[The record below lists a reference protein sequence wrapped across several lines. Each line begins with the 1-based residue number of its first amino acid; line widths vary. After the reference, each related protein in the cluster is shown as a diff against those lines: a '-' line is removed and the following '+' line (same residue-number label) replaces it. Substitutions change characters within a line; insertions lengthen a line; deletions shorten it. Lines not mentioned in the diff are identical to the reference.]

1 MYEARKRIQE
11 QSSDTWSWHEATAR
25 GTPAQDTK
33 GKGKTR
39 VAPIELSTPIPS
51 SPGNPGGMKS
61 VVPCFDSLET
71 TQFMNGAINASDW
84 KGRIQVAWAQYFFV
98 KRGLS
103 ADERKR
109 CFHKFIP
116 GELVSESKDL
126 MAYYERTYSIYIE
139 FLRGRVIKYGNM
151 FFESPAGKLWMDELA
166 IHNKE
171 TIDFYVTMLIH
182 VKTEPVELG
191 KIGWIADDEEGY
203 WQAMLKDTAL
213 QLILLYVLGE
223 SKGRR
228 TYSKQA
234 MITDLDKITFNT
246 ADLPALANDIFDYSV
261 LVNKHSTFPQPIV
274 IRASS
279 DMLGDDSSTETIIPG
294 DEPEDLISAALEDIH
309 EAAPTNE
316 MSDVQCQEV
325 VLDSIKQETFMEQ
338 SFREKVLKQ
347 DRDIIDPRGREFLH
361 VWGEDHNTPLW
372 YQTKVPNEYARMNI
386 WGKHEVHR
394 WVVNKHMQ
402 YLDGVIY
409 DAICRK
415 KTLQKD
421 LDEEHEEMERLIEQK
436 RKELA
441 NAQEG
446 PPAKRAR
453 AIDYGISEAELKIL
467 ASDEFKYGPDTE

>member
-1 MYEARKRIQE
+1 
-11 QSSDTWSWHEATAR
+11 
-25 GTPAQDTK
+25 
-33 GKGKTR
+33 
-39 VAPIELSTPIPS
+39 
-51 SPGNPGGMKS
+51 
-61 VVPCFDSLET
+61 
-71 TQFMNGAINASDW
+71 
-84 KGRIQVAWAQYFFV
+84 
-98 KRGLS
+98 
-103 ADERKR
+103 
-109 CFHKFIP
+109 
-116 GELVSESKDL
+116 
-126 MAYYERTYSIYIE
+126 
-139 FLRGRVIKYGNM
+139 
-151 FFESPAGKLWMDELA
+151 
-166 IHNKE
+166 
-171 TIDFYVTMLIH
+171 MLIH
-182 VKTEPVELG
+182 VKTEPVEPG
-191 KIGWIADDEEGY
+191 KIGWIADDEAGY

-234 MITDLDKITFNT
+234 MTTDLDKITFNT

-325 VLDSIKQETFMEQ
+325 VLDSIEQETFMEQ

-347 DRDIIDPRGREFLH
+347 DRDIIIDPRGREFLH

-372 YQTKVPNEYARMNI
+372 YQTKVSNEYARMNI

-394 WVVNKHMQ
+394 WVLNKHMQ

-421 LDEEHEEMERLIEQK
+421 LDELDAELLKIRTRDQILRKTIQKHKEMETLIEQK
-436 RKELA
+436 RKELV

-446 PPAKRAR
+446 PPAKRSR
-453 AIDYGISEAELKIL
+453 AIDYGISEAELKFP